1 MTVCFDFNQKIY
13 HNIVVVKRIF
23 MSFDRADIALRLV
36 EERGRIGY
44 SQRDFA
50 DKLGISAETL
60 RRYEI
65 GQSRLD
71 AELLAK
77 SAGFGIDV
85 QYVLTGVK
93 SANLQDA
100 EDANSPAGPSNLSP
114 TNLVVKQN
122 TGNLLMKAESGS
134 TVNNI
139 VTNNLKKVTIAK
151 TSPGIEHITE
161 AQASRLTE
169 LVAEVVRLE
178 EITKRAPKGY
188 RSIWSSLNSHCKVA
202 SYRLI
207 PFEKFSAAESYLLK
221 WIGRLNSTTTAQK
234 SDNSSWRNRKYAY
247 IKVNTN
253 SEFGERWLASKLG
266 EFGANSLTELTDES
280 LDKVYRALSSA
291 RSRNKSKE

>member
-1 MTVCFDFNQKIY
+1 
-13 HNIVVVKRIF
+13 

-36 EERGRIGY
+36 EERSRIGY

-77 SAGFGIDV
+77 SAGYGIDV

-93 SANLQDA
+93 SVNLQAA
-100 EDANSPAGPSNLSP
+100 EDANSPAAPPRVNKSKI
-114 TNLVVKQN
+114 VVKQN
-122 TGNLLMKAESGS
+122 SGNLLMNAESGA

-151 TSPGIEHITE
+151 TSPGVEHITE
-161 AQASRLTE
+161 SQASRLTE

-178 EITKRAPKGY
+178 EITKKAPKGY

-202 SYRLI
+202 SYRLL
-207 PFEKFSAAESYLLK
+207 PLEKFSTAEAYLLK
-221 WIGRLNSTTTAQK
+221 WIGRLNSTTTAEK

-253 SEFGERWLASKLG
+253 SEFGERWLVSKLS
-266 EFGANSLTELTDES
+266 EFGVQSLSELTDES
-280 LDKVYRALSSA
+280 LDKVYRSLSSA
-291 RSRNKSKE
+291 RSRNKLKE

>member
-1 MTVCFDFNQKIY
+1 
-13 HNIVVVKRIF
+13 

-36 EERGRIGY
+36 EERSRIGY

-77 SAGFGIDV
+77 SAGYGIDV
-85 QYVLTGVK
+85 QYVLTGIK

-100 EDANSPAGPSNLSP
+100 EDANAPAVPPRVNESK
-114 TNLVVKQN
+114 LVVKQN
-122 TGNLLMKAESGS
+122 SGNLLMKAEAGS

-151 TSPGIEHITE
+151 TSPGIEHISE
-161 AQASRLTE
+161 SQASRLTE

-178 EITKRAPKGY
+178 EITKKAPKGY

-202 SYRLI
+202 SYRLL
-207 PFEKFSAAESYLLK
+207 PLEKFSTAETYLLK
-221 WIGRLNSTTTAQK
+221 WIGRLNSTTAAEK

-253 SEFGERWLASKLG
+253 SEFGKRWLVSKLS
-266 EFGANSLTELTDES
+266 EFGVQSLTELTDES
-280 LDKVYRALSSA
+280 LDKVYRSLSSA